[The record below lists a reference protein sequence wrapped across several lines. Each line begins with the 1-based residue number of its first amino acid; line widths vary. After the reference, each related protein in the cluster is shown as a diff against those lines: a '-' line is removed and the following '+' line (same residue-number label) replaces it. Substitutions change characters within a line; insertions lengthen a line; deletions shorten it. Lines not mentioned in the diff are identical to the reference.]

1 MAVISTTAAT
11 RPEAIPVAQ
20 KLAYGSGNFASL
32 TTGYG
37 ISSLAN
43 YVFNIAL
50 GVNPA
55 LVGLA
60 LALPR
65 FLDLFTDPLAG
76 YLSDNYRRHFGRRA
90 FIAVGTVA
98 SALFFALVWW
108 FPQGLSEHG
117 YFLWLLIFS
126 CAAYTGWSFLSIP
139 WQALGFELTANYHE
153 RTRLMAVSTLL
164 G

>member
-1 MAVISTTAAT
+1 MSAHDHESDRRAET
-11 RPEAIPVAQ
+11 IPVAQ
-20 KLAYGSGNFASL
+20 KLAYGAGNFASL

-65 FLDLFTDPLAG
+65 FLDLFTDPVAG
-76 YLSDNYRRHFGRRA
+76 YLSDNYRRRFGRRT
-90 FIAVGTVA
+90 FIAAGTGEWA
-98 SALFFALVWW
+98 FFLHWSGGSRAD
-108 FPQGLSEHG
+108 FPSMGTFCG
-117 YFLWLLIFS
+117 
-126 CAAYTGWSFLSIP
+126 C
-139 WQALGFELTANYHE
+139 
-153 RTRLMAVSTLL
+153 
-164 G
+164 